1 MFCEKYESDADC
13 AAAEIIGGAFPVEF
27 SDGLRE
33 RIDLPEGGEII
44 DCWTEPVPIPKLSAE
59 GKICFGAKICVF
71 VKNADGDIAY
81 YEKSVE
87 REAAPPAADCGG
99 AFYNLTAETVSEDYT
114 SGRGYA
120 EISAEIFIEG
130 TIYVIKGINA
140 VDSFEAFEDKPRKKD
155 PAAVILYYAEPGEQ
169 LWDIAKRYGVDCAK
183 IAAENELA
191 TETLAERTMLVI
203 PK

>member
-44 DCWTEPVPIPKLSAE
+44 DCWTEPVPNPKLSAE

-71 VKNADGDIAY
+71 VKTADGDIAY

-87 REAAPPAADCGG
+87 REVAPPAAGH
-99 AFYNLTAETVSEDYT
+99 FIT
-114 SGRGYA
+114 S
-120 EISAEIFIEG
+120 
-130 TIYVIKGINA
+130 
-140 VDSFEAFEDKPRKKD
+140 PRK
-155 PAAVILYYAEPGEQ
+155 
-169 LWDIAKRYGVDCAK
+169 RFRK
-183 IAAENELA
+183 ITRAGAD
-191 TETLAERTMLVI
+191 MLKF
-203 PK
+203 PRKFLSRARFM